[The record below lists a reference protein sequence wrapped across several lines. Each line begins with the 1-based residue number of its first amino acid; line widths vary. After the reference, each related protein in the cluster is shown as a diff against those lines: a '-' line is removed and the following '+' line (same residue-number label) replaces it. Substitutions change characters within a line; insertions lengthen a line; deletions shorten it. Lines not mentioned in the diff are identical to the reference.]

1 MKLTQVAQRATDL
14 DRAAKFYS
22 MLLGTPPTGRFDPPG
37 LLFFDLDG
45 TRLLLEGGTNSATL
59 YLQVASVRERLE
71 ELRAAGVTIEAEPHV
86 IFTHADDSLGPAGT
100 AEWQGFIR
108 DSEDNLVGLV
118 SHEPPD

>member
-14 DRAAKFYS
+14 DRAAAFYTQ
-22 MLLGTPPTGRFDPPG
+22 LLGTEPIGKFDPPG

-45 TRLLLEGGTNSATL
+45 TRLLLEGGAPSATL
-59 YLQVASVRERLE
+59 YLQVSSVRKRIE
-71 ELRAAGVTIEAEPHV
+71 ELRAADVTIEAEPHV

-100 AEWQGFIR
+100 AEWMGFIR
-108 DSEDNLVGLV
+108 DSEDNVVGLV